1 MNELPT
7 PSSWDRNA
15 RFFTGNPSSKPT
27 TKVEKRA
34 PHKDIMGTNLWDFIQ
49 PLSRQVGTV
58 LKYIWRAGLHP
69 YETTEHDYKIA
80 LINLKELNPNVA
92 ITVPNWFFRT
102 YQFKKLY
109 EGGEGLA
116 PFGVGEEKATMLYH
130 YTRML
135 KQQDAPESGQAFYQR
150 QNHYYALCEALED
163 AIEGKKAQPKHYEDM
178 LGMNLREKIKDLPSI
193 EGNIL
198 ECIWWAGLKDGVPAE
213 EYYAK
218 ALAYLDE
225 AHPSTSLDI
234 SRLYFR
240 DVPYKDLIES
250 MHEWLGPLDDRWK
263 ATCLL
268 YFFEWI
274 ERRRSGGNY
283 SNMKRQIYYDFL
295 RKALTDAFIE
305 ASYAD

>member
-1 MNELPT
+1 
-7 PSSWDRNA
+7 
-15 RFFTGNPSSKPT
+15 
-27 TKVEKRA
+27 
-34 PHKDIMGTNLWDFIQ
+34 
-49 PLSRQVGTV
+49 
-58 LKYIWRAGLHP
+58 
-69 YETTEHDYKIA
+69 
-80 LINLKELNPNVA
+80 
-92 ITVPNWFFRT
+92 
-102 YQFKKLY
+102 
-109 EGGEGLA
+109 
-116 PFGVGEEKATMLYH
+116 
-130 YTRML
+130 
-135 KQQDAPESGQAFYQR
+135 
-150 QNHYYALCEALED
+150 
-163 AIEGKKAQPKHYEDM
+163 M

-225 AHPSTSLDI
+225 AHPNTSLDI

-283 SNMKRQIYYDFL
+283 SNMERQIYYDFL

>member
-15 RFFTGNPSSKPT
+15 RFFTGNPSSKPA

-34 PHKDIMGTNLWDFIQ
+34 PHEDIMGTRLWDFTQ
-49 PLSRQVGTV
+49 PLKYRVGGV
-58 LKYIWRAGLHP
+58 LYYIWRTDLHP
-69 YETTEHDYKIA
+69 TESAEWEYKKA
-80 LINLKELNPNVA
+80 LNALKQLNPNVA
-92 ITVPNWFFRT
+92 IEAPAEFMIS

-109 EGGEGLA
+109 EGGEELSA
-116 PFGVGEEKATMLYH
+116 LGVGPVKANMLYH

-135 KQQDAPESGQAFYQR
+135 KQKGTSDSGEVFYQR
-150 QNHYYALCEALED
+150 QNHYYALREALED

-225 AHPSTSLDI
+225 ARPSTSLDI

-240 DVPYKDLIES
+240 DVPYRDLIES

-283 SNMKRQIYYDFL
+283 SNMERQIYYDFL